1 MGTHRKP
8 SLQKVA
14 ITSRR
19 SIKDTLK
26 HYHQPCLH
34 RRIRPHGPCGARRH
48 ERGHTPILGGWIV
61 YHRSELDSELPI
73 PIVRSAFA
81 CLGAKEFATMG
92 GTKLTTMWRANNA
105 KMADS
110 REGEEESFS
119 SVDACY
125 CCQCDDAVCAVL
137 KLNSCVIFRQ
147 QGMMMLE
154 RAKNCLGK
162 LITFA
167 RPQS

>member
-1 MGTHRKP
+1 MGTHGKP
-8 SLQKVA
+8 RLRKVA
-14 ITSRR
+14 ITSRC

-26 HYHQPCLH
+26 HYHQPYLH
-34 RRIRPHGPCGARRH
+34 RRSRPQGPCGARRH
-48 ERGHTPILGGWIV
+48 ERGHAPILGGWIV

-73 PIVRSAFA
+73 PIVRSSFA

-92 GTKLTTMWRANNA
+92 GMKLTTMRRANNA

-125 CCQCDDAVCAVL
+125 CCQCDDAVFAVL
-137 KLNSCVIFRQ
+137 KLNGCVTFRQ
-147 QGMMMLE
+147 Q
-154 RAKNCLGK
+154 
-162 LITFA
+162 
-167 RPQS
+167 